1 MKMRQVV
8 TAVYG
13 YSALHILCWRVF
25 VTSNQNE
32 SWFPAFRAVFSW
44 LFLPLNVVAGGLCW
58 LLWGSLNIFEARYIV
73 GPVVD
78 AAVASL
84 LGASLFV
91 GLALWLGRMRRA
103 RRLRRA
109 PALR

>member
-1 MKMRQVV
+1 MRMRWVV

-25 VTSNQNE
+25 LTSSQTE
-32 SWFPAFRAVFSW
+32 PWFPVFSAFFSW

-58 LLWGSLNIFEARYIV
+58 LVWGSLNIFEARYIV

-78 AAVASL
+78 AAAASL
-84 LGASLFV
+84 TAASLFV
-91 GLALWLGRMRRA
+91 GLALWLGRVRRW

>member
-1 MKMRQVV
+1 MNVRWVV
-8 TAVYG
+8 SAVYG
-13 YSALHILCWRVF
+13 YSGLHILCWWVF
-25 VTSNQNE
+25 VTSNQSE
-32 SWFPAFRAVFSW
+32 SWFSAFEAVFSW

-84 LGASLFV
+84 IAASLFV
-91 GLALWLGRMRRA
+91 GLVLWLGRVRRA
-103 RRLRRA
+103 RRTGDA
-109 PALR
+109 SALR